1 VSGGL
6 VADPAQE
13 PADRV
18 ARVGAAF
25 RARYGRDPV
34 LVWFGPGRVNLIGEH
49 TDYTGGFVL
58 PLALP
63 YGTAVAAAR
72 VESSESGALTSV
84 TSSSQ
89 DGTVTFDAATVE
101 PGGLDGWAAYVAG
114 TAWALRTGFTR
125 VDVPALDLV
134 VDSDVPTGAGLSSSA
149 ALECAVAGAVL
160 AAAGRDDVL
169 GDPMAVALA
178 AKRAENDFVGAPTGY
193 MDQMASVL
201 GRDGHVLFIDTRSLE
216 TDAVAFDLAGA
227 GLALLVVDSNAPH
240 RHADGEYAARH
251 DSLERATAELGV
263 EALREVGIPEMDAQL
278 ARLSDDELRARV
290 RHVVTENE
298 RVLETVRVLR
308 AAAEGT
314 GDIRAIGTLLTASH
328 ASMRDDFEITV
339 PEVDVLVEAAVAAGA
354 HGARMTGGGF
364 GGCVIALVEASAAD
378 AVAASMARAAADAGH
393 APPTAY
399 HAVAADGARRI
410 G

>member
-1 VSGGL
+1 MSGGL

-13 PADRV
+13 PPARV

-25 RARYGRDPV
+25 RARHGRDPE

-63 YGTAVAAAR
+63 YGTAVAAGHA
-72 VESSESGALTSV
+72 SDALSSV
-84 TSSSQ
+84 TSSGE
-89 DGTVTFDAATVE
+89 DDTVTYDAGTVE
-101 PGGLDGWAAYVAG
+101 PGGVNGWAAYVAG
-114 TAWALRTGFTR
+114 TAWALRTGSTR

-160 AAAGRDDVL
+160 ATAGRDDVL
-169 GDPMAVALA
+169 ADPMAVALA

-201 GRDGHVLFIDTRSLE
+201 GQAGHVLFIDTRSLE
-216 TDAVAFDLAGA
+216 TEAVAFDLAAA

-263 EALREVGIPEMDAQL
+263 EALREVGLPELDAQL

-290 RHVVTENE
+290 RHIVTENE

-308 AAAEGT
+308 AAAGGA
-314 GDIRAIGTLLTASH
+314 GDIRSIGTLLTASH

-354 HGARMTGGGF
+354 YGARMTGGGF

-378 AVAASMARAAADAGH
+378 GVVASMVRAAADAGH

-399 HAVAADGARRI
+399 RAVAADGARRI

>member
-1 VSGGL
+1 MSGGL
-6 VADPAQE
+6 VAAPAQE

-25 RARYGRDPV
+25 RELHGRDPE

-49 TDYTGGFVL
+49 TDYTGGYVL

-72 VESSESGALTSV
+72 AVDSGAATTV

-89 DGTVTFDAATVE
+89 DGTVAFDAATVE
-101 PGGLDGWAAYVAG
+101 PGGVDGWAAYVAG
-114 TAWALRTGFTR
+114 TAWALRTGDTR

-160 AAAGRDDVL
+160 ATAGRDDVL
-169 GDPMAVALA
+169 ADPMAVALA

-216 TDAVAFDLAGA
+216 TEPVAFDLAGA
-227 GLALLVVDSNAPH
+227 GLALLVVDSHAPH
-240 RHADGEYAARH
+240 RHADGEYAARRE
-251 DSLERATAELGV
+251 SLERATAELGV
-263 EALREVGIPEMDAQL
+263 EALREVGVPEMDDQL

-308 AAAEGT
+308 AAAGGT
-314 GDIRAIGTLLTASH
+314 GDIRSIGTLLTASH

-378 AVAASMARAAADAGH
+378 AVAASMTRAAADAGH

-399 HAVAADGARRI
+399 RAVAADGARRI